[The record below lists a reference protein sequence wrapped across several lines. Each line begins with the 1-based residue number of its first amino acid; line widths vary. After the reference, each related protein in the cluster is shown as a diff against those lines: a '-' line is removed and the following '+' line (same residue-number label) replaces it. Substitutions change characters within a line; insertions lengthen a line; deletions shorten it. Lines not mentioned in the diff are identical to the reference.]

1 MLIRFVLYLT
11 STNLRLLRWIS
22 SFCVCVWFR
31 WYTIFHILIH
41 DCFGAF
47 SLLSLFLPMSLGSGG
62 QIHVRT
68 PYFDSCCSNTQNK
81 SQSLYQSKDVS
92 DGCFFLFNRQISIH
106 FQFPIPIGNNRFYRK
121 WFEEPSTLFDST
133 RHSEFTDRNLLI
145 DLPFSTSLSLS
156 LSFSF
161 ITTHSIHAIQYTAC
175 NVIELLQIDILSMQ
189 APKSLSL
196 RCSIQ
201 KLKAHTEKSA
211 PKPQPWKSIEF
222 PLYPHNLLTID
233 GSEVRELLWQN
244 ISE

>member
-22 SFCVCVWFR
+22 SFCVCVCVWFR

-145 DLPFSTSLSLS
+145 DLPFSTSLSLALFLLHHHTTFYTRHTIHS
-156 LSFSF
+156 LQCYWTFTDRHTVDASTKVSLTSMFNSEAQS
-161 ITTHSIHAIQYTAC
+161 THRKKRTETATMKI
-175 NVIELLQIDILSMQ
+175 NRIS
-189 APKSLSL
+189 SLP
-196 RCSIQ
+196 
-201 KLKAHTEKSA
+201 A
-211 PKPQPWKSIEF
+211 
-222 PLYPHNLLTID
+222 
-233 GSEVRELLWQN
+233 
-244 ISE
+244 